1 MNKVIDYEK
10 SLFED
15 IEESFT
21 DLMTCLK
28 KVKGKKK

>member
-28 KVKGKKK
+28 KV